1 MPTKTTHAS
10 RSTSSPRELRSL
22 VNELKKENA
31 RLHVKVAR
39 LETQLISARNR
50 ITALEKAGAATP
62 LSPRDAQARIAQ
74 LERELG
80 IKKP

>member
-1 MPTKTTHAS
+1 MATKTKRD
-10 RSTSSPRELRSL
+10 RSSMLSPRELRAL

-31 RLHVKVAR
+31 KLHVKVAR
-39 LETQLISARNR
+39 FETQLISARNR
-50 ITALEKAGAATP
+50 ITALEKVGATTP
-62 LSPRDAQARIAQ
+62 LSPKKAQALIAQ